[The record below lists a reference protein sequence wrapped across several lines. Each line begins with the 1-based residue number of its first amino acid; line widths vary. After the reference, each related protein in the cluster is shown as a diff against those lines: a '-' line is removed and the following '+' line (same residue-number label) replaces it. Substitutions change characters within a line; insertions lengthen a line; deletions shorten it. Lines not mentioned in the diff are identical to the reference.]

1 MKKEWIEAKDIPQQY
16 FEVGQTVYSSMYG
29 EGIVNSILGNHETY
43 PILVDFNNKTTRISY
58 TLEGRR
64 TLDEKITLS
73 QSPIPPIINT
83 PLIKFE
89 EGEIVFAYIG
99 DCWML
104 CHYYQPVGDLFAV
117 YKSFQKEKLLY
128 AREVRK
134 ITDIPLPLK
143 L

>member
-1 MKKEWIEAKDIPQQY
+1 MKEQCIQAKDIPQQY
-16 FEVGQTVYSSMYG
+16 FEVGQTVYSSMFG

-117 YKSFQKEKLLY
+117 YKSSQEQKLLY
-128 AREVRK
+128 ATEVK
-134 ITDIPLPLK
+134 KLTDIPII
-143 L
+143 

>member
-1 MKKEWIEAKDIPQQY
+1 METY

-83 PLIKFE
+83 PFIKFE
-89 EGEIVFAYIG
+89 EGELVFARIG
-99 DCWML
+99 DVWTL
-104 CHYYQPVGDLFAV
+104 QYYVEKQGSYHKTLFRGLTYFV
-117 YKSFQKEKLLY
+117 H
-128 AREVRK
+128 EVRK
-134 ITDIPLPLK
+134 ITDIPLPLN

>member
-1 MKKEWIEAKDIPQQY
+1 MKQY
-16 FEVGQTVYSSMYG
+16 FEVGQTVYSSMFG

-89 EGEIVFAYIG
+89 KGEIVFAYIG

-117 YKSFQKEKLLY
+117 YKSSQEQKLLY
-128 AREVRK
+128 ATEVK
-134 ITDIPLPLK
+134 KLTDIPII
-143 L
+143 

>member
-1 MKKEWIEAKDIPQQY
+1 METY

-29 EGIVNSILGNHETY
+29 EGIVTYILGNDETY
-43 PILVDFNNKTTRISY
+43 PILADFCDETMRVSY

-64 TLDEKITLS
+64 TLNEKITLS

-99 DCWML
+99 DCWIL
-104 CHYYQPVGDLFAV
+104 CHYYQPVGTFFAV
-117 YKSFQKEKLLY
+117 YKSSQQEKLLY
-128 AREVRK
+128 ATEVK
-134 ITDIPLPLK
+134 KLTDIPIIIIV
-143 L
+143 